1 MRLRIADPP
10 SPCGLWRAGCG
21 LRIACC
27 VILPL
32 MLLAAMPCAFARAQA
47 VDTEVKSPPPPVT
60 FARGGQEMRV
70 WLHPFGWP
78 HPGLAK
84 LNVVLI
90 AFGRTWSKPAPVA
103 VSSASASA
111 DMVVPKVRVPTV
123 FSIVIDENK
132 KRDIVG
138 ELVAYPDRDVAWD
151 EKIVLYSCGAP
162 AWFDQWATATGLPS
176 KTITPAE
183 LPTAEFGQVGEDA
196 KTLLILSPSATGRR
210 NPAYLV
216 KLANEKAVNIL
227 ILDADWLGDAA
238 EAAAVG
244 GGQMRG
250 DLLAITGKQ
259 TWASGLEFRSHWQPC
274 GTIANRWAW
283 IADGD
288 GLPLV
293 EAIAVAGTPLT
304 ARRPVVLSYLPWAEQ
319 LGRNE
324 SADAT
329 LLAILSAAAKAEPP
343 KIAGHPVE
351 FIYPK
356 KTELNA
362 KDRPV
367 LSAVRSVEP
376 VLREDV
382 KPDYN
387 PPIYSI
393 LDLRGKE
400 EIRYPDGDLSEIC
413 RNSIGARQAICKLII
428 LGDDPILDEWK
439 WLKLDR
445 AKKQIGAAGVQ
456 WLPDDELPPSKE
468 NQVRLMLKLTELGV
482 PLGTPEQ
489 EEERK

>member
-1 MRLRIADPP
+1 MRVE
-10 SPCGLWRAGCG
+10 RA
-21 LRIACC
+21 I
-27 VILPL
+27 PL
-32 MLLAAMPCAFARAQA
+32 ALLLALPWA
-47 VDTEVKSPPPPVT
+47 VAVPATPATGPQVPVT
-60 FARGGQEMRV
+60 FVRSGCNAVIKNPMTFNRLVKQV
-70 WLHPFGWP
+70 ALS
-78 HPGLAK
+78 
-84 LNVVLI
+84 
-90 AFGRTWSKPAPVA
+90 AFGRTWTEAALSFDKGMNHYQFEMMVPA
-103 VSSASASA
+103 
-111 DMVVPKVRVPTV
+111 VRVPTV
-123 FSIVIDENK
+123 FSVTPTDAPPF
-132 KRDIVG
+132 
-138 ELVAYPDRDVAWD
+138 ELCQIVAYPDQDVAWD
-151 EKIVLYSCGAP
+151 EKIILYSCETP

-176 KTITPAE
+176 KAIKPAE
-183 LPTAEFGQVGEDA
+183 LSTAELGQVGEDT
-196 KTLLILSPSATGRR
+196 KTLLILGRSAAGGDL
-210 NPAYLV
+210 AHVV
-216 KLANEKAVNIL
+216 KLAKEIAVNIL
-227 ILDADWLGDAA
+227 VLDADWFGDAA

-259 TWASGLEFRSHWQPC
+259 TWASMLEFRAHWQPC

-304 ARRPVVLSYLPWAEQ
+304 AMRPVVLSYLPWAEQ

-329 LLAILSAAAKAEPP
+329 LLAILSAAAKAATKEVV
-343 KIAGHPVE
+343 GHPVE

-356 KTELNA
+356 KSELNG

-376 VLREDV
+376 VPREDR

-387 PPIYSI
+387 PPIYYF

-400 EIRYPDGDLSEIC
+400 GIRHPDGDLSEIC
-413 RNSIGARQAICKLII
+413 RNSIGARQAVCELII
-428 LGDDPILDEWK
+428 LGDDKMLDEWE

-468 NQVRLMLKLTELGV
+468 NQIRLMLTLTELGV
-482 PLGTPEQ
+482 PLAPPDQ

>member
-1 MRLRIADPP
+1 MRLRIADCGPP
-10 SPCGLWRAGCG
+10 SPRLRRVK
-21 LRIACC
+21 LRIACR
-27 VILPL
+27 VVVPL
-32 MLLAAMPCAFARAQA
+32 MLLAAMPCTVARAQA
-47 VDTEVKSPPPPVT
+47 VDMEVKPPPPPVT

-78 HPGLAK
+78 HPGVSK
-84 LNVVLI
+84 LNVVLS
-90 AFGRTWSKPAPVA
+90 AFGRTWSRPAPVA
-103 VSSASASA
+103 VTSASAWA
-111 DMVVPKVRVPTV
+111 NMAVPQVRVPTV
-123 FSIVIDENK
+123 FSVSVIDQDRN
-132 KRDIVG
+132 IVG
-138 ELVAYPDRDVAWD
+138 ELVAYPDQDVAWD
-151 EKIVLYSCGAP
+151 EKIVLCSCGTP
-162 AWFDQWATATGLPS
+162 TWFDQWATATGLPS
-176 KTITPAE
+176 KTIKPAE
-183 LPTAEFGQVGEDA
+183 LSTAKLGQVGEDT

-210 NPAYLV
+210 DPAYMV

-227 ILDADWLGDAA
+227 VLDADWFGDAA
-238 EAAAVG
+238 GTVEVG

-259 TWASGLEFRSHWQPC
+259 TWASVLEFRSHWQPC
-274 GTIANRWAW
+274 GTIVNRWLW
-283 IADGD
+283 IPDRD

-293 EAIAVAGTPLT
+293 EAVAVAGSPP
-304 ARRPVVLSYLPWAEQ
+304 AAMRPVVLSYLPWAEQ
-319 LGRNE
+319 LGRSE

-329 LLAILSAAAKAEPP
+329 LLAILSAAATAATKEVV
-343 KIAGHPVE
+343 GHPVE

-356 KTELNA
+356 KSELNG

-376 VLREDV
+376 VPREDW

-387 PPIYSI
+387 PPIYYF

-400 EIRYPDGDLSEIC
+400 RIRHPDGDLSEIC
-413 RNSIGARQAICKLII
+413 RNSIGARQAVCELII
-428 LGDDPILDEWK
+428 LGDDKMLDEWE

-468 NQVRLMLKLTELGV
+468 NQIRLMLTLTELGV
-482 PLGTPEQ
+482 PLAPPDQ